1 MVTPIGKCTPEN
13 AYDSNLDRNE
23 DDDDIDDDDDDEISL
38 SSDEEL
44 NKSSNGVERKNN
56 SQSIWFRAQKRLIGR
71 VMKNDH
77 SVKSIIGNSAYKS
90 LKALYALMK
99 FYIKPEADVKQLY
112 KCLLKTIGKIGVIKQ
127 YRSLTDE
134 DYTNIREIHGKSL
147 TIGLTLISFAQTE
160 YTYNYKFLKEQ
171 LDSCKDS
178 ICQAVTPHLSQKS
191 IERIKHL
198 FNVLGSSEF
207 LDAVY
212 DQSAE
217 ETRKVLLRN
226 LINCL
231 NLLIGR
237 RK

>member
-13 AYDSNLDRNE
+13 TYDGNLDKNE
-23 DDDDIDDDDDDEISL
+23 DDDDDDDEISL

-44 NKSSNGVERKNN
+44 NKSSNDVERKHHL
-56 SQSIWFRAQKRLIGR
+56 QSFWFRAQKHLAGR
-71 VMKNDH
+71 VMRNDH

-99 FYIKPEADVKQLY
+99 LYIKPEADVKRLY

-127 YRSLTDE
+127 YRNLTDE
-134 DYTNIREIHGKSL
+134 DYTNIREIHDKSL
-147 TIGLTLISFAQTE
+147 TIALTLISFAQTD

-178 ICQAVTPHLSQKS
+178 VCQAVTPHLSQKS

-198 FNVLGSSEF
+198 FNVLGSKEF

-217 ETRKVLLRN
+217 EARKVLLRN
-226 LINCL
+226 LVDSL